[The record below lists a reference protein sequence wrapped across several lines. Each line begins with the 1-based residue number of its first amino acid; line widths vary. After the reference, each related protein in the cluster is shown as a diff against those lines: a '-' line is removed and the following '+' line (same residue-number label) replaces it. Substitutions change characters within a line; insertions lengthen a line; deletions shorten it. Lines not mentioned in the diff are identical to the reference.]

1 MNRLIYLFAGIGCL
15 CRTSR
20 QRSLLVLVTI
30 SIAAIV
36 KMYHYL
42 QQNKRPDDQYM
53 PFVIKAEPKKL
64 QNPLIHKH
72 KYQYIFN
79 NETVCR
85 NGNRVFLLIY
95 VLSAREN
102 KAPRDIIR
110 HTWGSVK
117 VCYGKHVHVK
127 FLTGQKNDGY
137 ESSLKKENDEY
148 GDIIE
153 GTFKDTYE
161 NLTYKSVMGL
171 HWVNNFCNQTR
182 FVMKTDDDVVVNIY
196 KLVHFL
202 IEVDSNTRAA
212 SEFLYCNV
220 EGRGRGVAPIRR
232 NESKFYMNATDYRYD
247 LYPPYCHG
255 PGYVFSF
262 DVAARLLESTRK
274 VPFFKFE
281 DVFIGF
287 CTTTAGLE
295 PQHSVF
301 GFYIDISNDDW
312 KPFHWTI
319 LKHLGTKFLT
329 NATQYEQFPIQNS
342 IIYNKLLRL
351 SSISAV
357 ALLTVMS
364 ILCIFWCVPWLYR
377 KVFRSSFL
385 TICHLFHNFSSLC
398 VVWNKY
404 AH

>member
-42 QQNKRPDDQYM
+42 QNQRPDDQYM
-53 PFVIKAEPKKL
+53 PFVIKAETKKL

-72 KYQYIFN
+72 KYQYILN
-79 NETVCR
+79 NETVCH
-85 NGNRVFLLIY
+85 NGNPVFLLIY

-110 HTWGSVK
+110 YTWGSVK
-117 VCYGKHVHVK
+117 VCYGKHVHVV

-137 ESSLKKENDEY
+137 ESSLKNENDEY

-171 HWVNNFCNQTR
+171 HWVNNFCNETR

-202 IEVDSNTRAA
+202 IEVDSKIRAA
-212 SEFLYCNV
+212 SGFLYCNV
-220 EGRGRGVAPIRR
+220 EGRGHGVAPIRR
-232 NESKFYMNATDYRYD
+232 NESKFYMNETEYRYD

-262 DVAARLLESTRK
+262 DVAARLLESTKR
-274 VPFFKFE
+274 VPIFKFE
-281 DVFIGF
+281 DVFMGF
-287 CTTTAGLE
+287 CTKTAGIE
-295 PQHSVF
+295 PQQSVF
-301 GFYIDISNDDW
+301 GFYIDISNDDR
-312 KPFHWTI
+312 KPFYWTI
-319 LKHLGTKFLT
+319 LKHLGTKFKT
-329 NATQYEQFPIQNS
+329 NATQYEQSPIQNS
-342 IIYNKLLRL
+342 IIYYKILCL
-351 SSISAV
+351 SSIIAV
-357 ALLTVMS
+357 ALLIVMS
-364 ILCIFWCVPWLYR
+364 ILCIFWFVLWLYR
-377 KVFRSSFL
+377 NGLRFSFL
-385 TICHLFHNFSSLC
+385 AICHLFHNSSSLWA
-398 VVWNKY
+398 VRKKY
-404 AH
+404 VK